1 MDCLNNFLS
10 CSGNFDFR
18 RVTLTPARPFLRWIA
33 LLLPLQKRIAVKLP
47 ILIFFLLAFCCAAC
61 RAQPVSELRLGPHTV
76 VLLLDST
83 QAARTIT
90 TDMHDRIFEHLTAA
104 EMSIQMKKPL
114 LAGQTRVDILPQY
127 LAFLR
132 SDVVDFNAQ
141 EAKFT
146 TEVFEKVYKTTES
159 VVAGIFPDTLKII
172 KTKGRHYGD
181 GVYYTRDNC
190 IIIPANELESR
201 KRDNFT
207 TTMFHELF
215 HVYSRLNAVK
225 RQQLYALIGFTDIG
239 LDKLQM
245 PSTLSER
252 TLYNPDGVN
261 FAQKINVT
269 APDGTPIQ
277 AVPILF
283 ASNLGYANGRD
294 EFFSYLEFSLFQI
307 KPNADGT
314 WQVLV
319 APNGYSSTLEMSK
332 IPDFFTQIKDN
343 TGYIIH
349 PDEVLADNFA
359 FLMGSKK
366 SPALI
371 AKFSTPGKKL
381 LEDIEMVLKQP

>member
-1 MDCLNNFLS
+1 MN
-10 CSGNFDFR
+10 
-18 RVTLTPARPFLRWIA
+18 LTPAPPFLRGIA
-33 LLLPLQKRIAVKLP
+33 LLLPFQKRIAVKLP
-47 ILIFFLLAFCCAAC
+47 ILIFSLLSFCCAAC

-83 QAARTIT
+83 QAARSIT
-90 TDMHDRIFEHLTAA
+90 TDVHDRIFEYLTAV

-114 LAGQTRVDILPQY
+114 VAGQTRADILPQY
-127 LAFLR
+127 QAYLR

-146 TEVFEKVYKTTES
+146 TEVLEKIFKTTES
-159 VVAGIFPDTLKII
+159 VVTGIFPDTLKII

-215 HVYSRLNAVK
+215 HVYSRLHTAK
-225 RQQLYALIGFTDIG
+225 RQQLYALIGFADIG
-239 LDKLQM
+239 LDKLQL

-252 TLYNPDGVN
+252 VLYNPDGVN

-269 APDGTPIQ
+269 APDGSPIQ
-277 AVPILF
+277 AVPIL
-283 ASNLGYANGRD
+283 YANQPGYQKGQD
-294 EFFSYLEFSLFQI
+294 AFFGYVEFKLFQI
-307 KPNADGT
+307 KPALDGR
-314 WQVLV
+314 WDVLV
-319 APNGYSSTLEMSK
+319 APNGYSSTLDMSK

-371 AKFSTPGKKL
+371 AKFSAPGKKL
-381 LEDIEMVLKQP
+381 LQDIEVVLKQP